1 MNKDSVIHKL
11 KNKSTE
17 LGINYNEILSKFFFD
32 EFLKQI
38 ANSVYRGNFILKG
51 GLLLTYYLGIQN
63 RTTKDIDFLF
73 KKCQLEEAEIK
84 KILKEV
90 VGDNKQT
97 DVWFELNDTAKK
109 IMPEDKYGGLSFHL
123 VGHLANMKA
132 SFNVDIAVGGPI
144 YPLTTK
150 KYSTILGDEIELR
163 MYPLE
168 LVLSE
173 KLHAVLERTEKNSR
187 SKDFYDI
194 YTILK
199 DKQEELNIKEL
210 KEAIAVTFG
219 YRKTF
224 ISKNEAKD
232 IINDINEDSLMR
244 ERWTNYQKKHQ
255 YAKGIDFSEIT
266 ESINALVD
274 MSM

>member
-1 MNKDSVIHKL
+1 MNKDSVTQKL
-11 KNKSTE
+11 KNKANE
-17 LGINYNEILSKFFFD
+17 LGVDYDILLRKFFFD
-32 EFLKQI
+32 EFLKQL
-38 ANSVYRGNFILKG
+38 ANSVYRENFILKG
-51 GLLLTYYLGIQN
+51 GLLLSYSLGIQN
-63 RTTKDIDFLF
+63 RNTQDIDFLVEKCPLEEEKF
-73 KKCQLEEAEIK
+73 KKV
-84 KILKEV
+84 LKEV
-90 VGDNKQT
+90 IGDSKQT
-97 DVWFELNDTAKK
+97 DVWFELNDTAEK
-109 IMPEDKYGGLSFHL
+109 IMPEAEYSGLRFRF
-123 VGHLANMKA
+123 VGRLENIKVP
-132 SFNVDIAVGGPI
+132 FDVDIATGGPK
-144 YPLTTK
+144 YPLMTK

-173 KLHAVLERTEKNSR
+173 KLHAVLERAEKNSR

-232 IINDINEDSLMR
+232 IVNDINEDSLMR